1 MLQDDRSNMDNVE
14 EDSLEDELGRYKER
28 NDMSDFSESPSETQ
42 NDESEEED
50 FMRDEGPTYDNT
62 VDINY
67 FEASGTYSLDLI
79 RQRRVL
85 RHEKSAA
92 VNHLDLPEA
101 MESTLMAHI
110 DLSEFHMIHAHIN
123 LIILYGN
130 QHDFFSNSV
139 CFKKLVKKCTK

>member
-1 MLQDDRSNMDNVE
+1 MDNVE
-14 EDSLEDELGRYKER
+14 KDSLEDER

-50 FMRDEGPTYDNT
+50 FMRDEDPTYDDT

-85 RHEKSAA
+85 CHERGAM
-92 VNHLDLPEA
+92 VNHLGLPEA

-110 DLSEFHMIHAHIN
+110 DLSE
-123 LIILYGN
+123 L
-130 QHDFFSNSV
+130 
-139 CFKKLVKKCTK
+139 